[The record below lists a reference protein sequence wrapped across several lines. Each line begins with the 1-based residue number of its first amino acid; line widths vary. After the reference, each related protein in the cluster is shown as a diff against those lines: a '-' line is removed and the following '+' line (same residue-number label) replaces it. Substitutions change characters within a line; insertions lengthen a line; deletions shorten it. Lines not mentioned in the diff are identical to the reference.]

1 MDMCITGMYCEV
13 VYHPPTYLF
22 VRGNDLTMNQSP
34 MNQAKTDTVSETETE
49 QQQRH
54 RERERET

>member
-1 MDMCITGMYCEV
+1 MDMCITGMYREV

-22 VRGNDLTMNQSP
+22 VRGNDLT